1 MNKIAIRSK
10 TATRVGAGS
19 VGFLGV
25 FYRSTVGKKIIM
37 AVTGAIGVGF
47 VIVHLSLN
55 LLAYAGASSMN
66 DVDRL
71 LKSTGGWLWLARAVL
86 ITAVVVHV
94 IIAWQLL
101 RTSRASRPVDYQHWE
116 PVGSTFASRTMR
128 WTGVMLLL
136 FIPLHVLHLASGTLH
151 PDFVA
156 DDVYHNVVS
165 AFRVW
170 YVSALY
176 ILAMGILGLH
186 VFHGSWSM
194 FQSVGFNHPRYRGW
208 IRHLATLVTL
218 VVVLGF
224 ISIPIAV
231 LLGILS

>member
-1 MNKIAIRSK
+1 MNKIATRPK
-10 TATRVGAGS
+10 TAPRVGAGS
-19 VGFLGV
+19 AGFLGV
-25 FYRSTVGKKIIM
+25 FYHSTVGKKIIM
-37 AVTGAIGVGF
+37 ALTGAIAIGF
-47 VIVHLSLN
+47 VVIHVSLN
-55 LLAYAGASSMN
+55 LLAYAGPSAVN
-66 DVDRL
+66 GADRL

-86 ITAVVVHV
+86 VAAVVVHV
-94 IIAWQLL
+94 ITAWQLSQ
-101 RTSRASRPVDYQHWE
+101 TSRASRPVDYQQWE
-116 PVGSTFASRTMR
+116 PVGSNFASRTMR
-128 WTGVMLLL
+128 WTGVLLLL

-170 YVSALY
+170 YVSAFY
-176 ILAMGILGLH
+176 IFAMGILGLH

-194 FQSVGFNHPRYRGW
+194 FQSVGFNHPRYRDW
-208 IRHLATLVTL
+208 IRPLATLVTL

-224 ISIPIAV
+224 ISIQVAV